1 MKTTHY
7 SKVALLSAMISS
19 ITATQ
24 VMAQQANNRGPA
36 LEEVIVTAQ
45 KRSQNLQE
53 VPVAVTALNATQLE
67 QAGISN
73 IAEIERVSPNTT
85 LRPSRATNTT
95 LTAYIRGI
103 GQNDPLW
110 GFEPGVGLYIDDI
123 YIARP
128 QGAMIDV
135 YDIERIEVLR
145 GPQGTLY
152 GKNTIGGAVKYVTKR
167 MSGEAQGKVKAS
179 VGMFSQQ
186 DLVLS
191 GQLPIVSDTLFVG
204 ATIASFQRNGY
215 GTNVFDGTENY
226 NKDIIAGRLS
236 VEWNPTED
244 VFVRL
249 AADSTEDNSNAKH
262 GTRLVPSLNT
272 GEEPQRPFNSNA
284 GLNYDSEVEN
294 SGASLTVDWS
304 LSDSFSLKSITS
316 YREGSTVGPIDFDA
330 TPRNSFDAPVKYD
343 DDQTTQELQ
352 LTYEGEKLKVV
363 GGLYYYT
370 GDASGAFDA
379 VAGRLNLTTFVDF
392 DQPGEIPGQETLT
405 TFVASTKGSA
415 ETKSKAAYFHA
426 TYDITDS
433 FAMTLGA
440 RYTQDEKEA
449 EVYKAKFFTDGV
461 SEEFGGTNSLTL
473 ATQSDFTDGDKWN
486 QLSPKIGFDW
496 KVNDD
501 NMLYYSYAE
510 GFKSGGINMRA
521 DVLASPAGLSQVF
534 DPEEAKTH
542 EIGLKSELGD
552 GRARINVAYFTTDYT
567 SVQQTTNRLFG
578 TNFVPLVIT
587 DNEQELQG
595 IELESSVQITD
606 SLGMV
611 LNVGW
616 IDAEWTKFTDFDT
629 AGNPID
635 TANDVVV
642 SNTPEFAGLLAF
654 NYDHDLGDA
663 GSLVMGIN
671 ASYTDEIAPEIVKDA
686 PINADAYTL
695 LGASVTWYSADESWS
710 AAVHGKNLTDEE
722 YLVAGYNFVNFLGE
736 DSITGFYGDP
746 RTVTL
751 TVGYQF

>member
-1 MKTTHY
+1 MKTTNC
-7 SKVALLSAMISS
+7 SKAALLSAMISS

-24 VMAQQANNRGPA
+24 VMAQSSGPA

-67 QAGISN
+67 EAGISN
-73 IAEIERVSPNTT
+73 ITEVERVSPNTT

-128 QGAMIDV
+128 QGAMVDV
-135 YDIERIEVLR
+135 YDVERIEVLR

-167 MSGEAQGKVKAS
+167 MSGEAQGKVKAT

-186 DLVLS
+186 DLVVS
-191 GQLPIVSDTLFVG
+191 GQLPIVDDTLFIG
-204 ATIASFQRNGY
+204 ATIASFQRNGF
-215 GTNVFDGTENY
+215 GTNVFDDTENY
-226 NKDIIAGRLS
+226 NKDVVAGRLS

-244 VFVRL
+244 LFIRL
-249 AADSTEDNSNAKH
+249 AGDVTEDNSNAKH

-294 SGASLTVDWS
+294 SGVSLTLDWT
-304 LSDSFSLKSITS
+304 LTDALGLKSITS
-316 YREGSTVGPIDFDA
+316 YREGSTRGPIDFDA
-330 TPRNSFDAPVKYD
+330 TPQNAFDAPVKYD

-352 LTYEGEKLKVV
+352 LTYEGDALKVV
-363 GGLYYYT
+363 GGLYYYS

-379 VAGRLNLTTFVDF
+379 IAGRLNTTTFAAF
-392 DQPGEIPGQETLT
+392 DQTGAIPGQETSP
-405 TFVASTKGSA
+405 TFTAATAGSA
-415 ETKSKAAYFHA
+415 ETTSQAIYFHA

-433 FAMTLGA
+433 LSVVLGA
-440 RYTQDEKEA
+440 RHTKDEKESN
-449 EVYKAKFFTDGV
+449 VYKASLLTDG
-461 SEEFGGTNSLTL
+461 SSSEFGGTDIAVL
-473 ATQSDFTDGDKWN
+473 AVSSDFTDSGDWS
-486 QLSPKIGFDW
+486 QTSPKIGINWDI
-496 KVNDD
+496 NDD

-521 DVLASPAGLSQVF
+521 DVANTPSGLSQVF
-534 DPEEAKTH
+534 DPEKAKTH
-542 EIGLKSELGD
+542 EIGIKSEIAN
-552 GRARINVAYFTTDYT
+552 GRARINVAYFNTDYT

-578 TNFVPLVIT
+578 SNFVPLVIT
-587 DNEQELQG
+587 DNEQEIQG
-595 IELESSVQITD
+595 IELESSVQLTD
-606 SLGMV
+606 NLNMV
-611 LNVGW
+611 LNAGW
-616 IDAEWTKFTDFDT
+616 LDAEWSSFTDFDLS
-629 AGNPID
+629 GNPID
-635 TANDVVV
+635 IADDVIV

-663 GSLVMGIN
+663 GSLVVGVN
-671 ASYTDEIAPEIVKDA
+671 ASYTDEIAPEIIKDA

-695 LGASVTWYSADESWS
+695 IGASVTWYSADESWS
-710 AAVHGKNLTDEE
+710 AALHGKNLTDEE
-722 YLVAGYNFVNFLGE
+722 YLVAGYNFANFLGE

-746 RTVTL
+746 RTVSL
-751 TVGYQF
+751 SVSYKF